1 MSVGFIYSSC
11 PQHPL
16 LQAVST
22 LLRGSGSL
30 FDGPRSRFRRGI
42 LVEGGADYY
51 RFCLL

>member
-22 LLRGSGSL
+22 LLRGLERQSL
-30 FDGPRSRFRRGI
+30 HGESI
-42 LVEGGADYY
+42 GAPA
-51 RFCLL
+51 F